1 MGMRLP
7 HNHWHG
13 NKAALQSL
21 AWERGHLT
29 NTGMGTRPPYNHWHG
44 NEATLQ
50 SLAWERGCLT
60 ITGMGTITT
69 WNGTQ
74 FTLIS
79 SLHRRQS
86 SSLPD
91 LITARPLEERREKE
105 GQGERKRGRKTV
117 YQKLQV
123 VVSILPYFSVHICCH
138 SNSFSVGQLDVVCQ
152 GVDDL
157 CTGKNFLR

>member
-1 MGMRLP
+1 MGTRLSHNHWHGNEAVP
-7 HNHWHG
+7 QSLAWERGCPTITGMGTRLSHNHWHG

-21 AWERGHLT
+21 AWEQGCLT
-29 NTGMGTRPPYNHWHG
+29 IIGMGTRLPYNHWHG
-44 NEATLQ
+44 NEAALQ
-50 SLAWERGCLT
+50 LLAWERGYPT
-60 ITGMGTITT
+60 IIGMGTRLPYNHWHGNNYHME

-91 LITARPLEERREKE
+91 LMTARPLEERRKKE

-117 YQKLQV
+117 
-123 VVSILPYFSVHICCH
+123 
-138 SNSFSVGQLDVVCQ
+138 
-152 GVDDL
+152 
-157 CTGKNFLR
+157 

>member
-1 MGMRLP
+1 MGTRLP
-7 HNHWHG
+7 HNHWQ
-13 NKAALQSL
+13 A
-21 AWERGHLT
+21 
-29 NTGMGTRPPYNHWHG
+29 
-44 NEATLQ
+44 NEAALQ

-60 ITGMGTITT
+60 ITGMGTRLPYNHWHGNDYHME

-105 GQGERKRGRKTV
+105 GQGERKRESKTV

-123 VVSILPYFSVHICCH
+123 VASILPYFSVHICCH

-157 CTGKNFLR
+157 CTGKNFLG